1 MQLLQ
6 NFESGHPRCLPP
18 ITSKHPLEL
27 AGARL
32 APYLAAPCLL
42 HSTSARRSLTNPH
55 PLILINTQ
63 GGLRYKINGKKAYE

>member
-1 MQLLQ
+1 MKLCDGLTTT
-6 NFESGHPRCLPP
+6 ES
-18 ITSKHPLEL
+18 PLEL

-42 HSTSARRSLTNPH
+42 HSTSARPSLTNPH

-63 GGLRYKINGKKAYE
+63 GGLRYTSMEKRLTSKCVRVA